1 MVYLNPYKG
10 GDKVETR
17 LTTKEVAKLYNK
29 NESTIR
35 RWAESGKL
43 DAECVYNEF
52 NSPAYLFA
60 ISVLDKPIQEKYFA
74 QVKVSLPKAAI
85 SASKKDKPFDHY
97 TDDERQEIMWWEK
110 TLKEW
115 KAYRDR
121 YPGSKAEADSTFIA
135 LCAKTDPE
143 NTFSV
148 DTLYRKERNFRKLGL
163 DGLLDKRGKARKGK
177 TKITEEMWQTFLSYY
192 LDEAQHPIQK
202 CYEYTRIYFQK
213 TAPELVADIPTYST
227 FWRRV
232 QNDIPEPM
240 EVLGRQGQKAF
251 RDRCAPYIHRLYE
264 EMASNE
270 WWVADNHTFD
280 VITQGEN
287 GQRHRLY
294 LTAFFDAR
302 SGIFTGCHV
311 TTAPSSQSTL
321 VALRKGILKY
331 GIPENIYVDNG
342 REFLTHDIGGL
353 GHRKKKPKNGEERF
367 EVPPVFERL
376 GIKMTNAIV
385 KNAKAKIIERRFRD
399 VKDQLSRL
407 FETYTG
413 GNVVEKPERLKGVL
427 KNGEI
432 PLDATFTDTV
442 ETLLDWYFNQQ
453 PYGGEVTADHG
464 KPRQQVYNENLH
476 TKRVA
481 GAEDLN
487 LMLMRSAR
495 VQTVGRRGVHLDI
508 AGQRL
513 DYWNDD
519 FTFNYMGKKVYFRY
533 DPDNL
538 SAVRVYDLEDRFI
551 MTVPVDNTAVLTYGA
566 SKEEVKA
573 AMGKVRRLERI
584 TKEALEA
591 STVQAFGRR
600 TALELVLEQAH
611 ENQAARIIPEPR
623 PKVLELQRPNEEPLL
638 KAVGGPDLDVM
649 NRNAM
654 KRNGGF
660 DNE

>member
-1 MVYLNPYKG
+1 MKD

-43 DAECVYNEF
+43 EAECIYNQF

-60 ISVLDKPIQEKYFA
+60 ISALDKPMQEKYFA
-74 QVKVSLPKAAI
+74 QVKASLPKTAKSI
-85 SASKKDKPFDHY
+85 SKKGKAFDHY
-97 TDDERQEIMWWEK
+97 SDSERQEIMWWEK

-115 KAYRDR
+115 QNYRDR
-121 YPGSKAEADSTFIA
+121 YPGDKAEADDKFVA
-135 LCAKTDPE
+135 LCAKTNPE
-143 NTFSV
+143 HTFSV
-148 DTLYRKERNFRKLGL
+148 KTLYRKKKMLETEGPEALI
-163 DGLLDKRGKARKGK
+163 DKRGKGSKGK
-177 TKITEEMWQTFLSYY
+177 SKITEEMRQTFLSYY
-192 LDEAQHPIQK
+192 LDEAQYPIQK
-202 CYEYTRIYFQK
+202 CYEYTQLYFQE
-213 TAPELVADIPTYST
+213 TAPELVADIPAYST
-227 FWRRV
+227 FWRMV

-251 RDRCAPYIHRLYE
+251 RDRCAPYIHRIYE

-287 GQRHRLY
+287 GQLHRLY

-302 SGIFTGCHV
+302 SGIYTGSHV

-321 VALRKGILKY
+321 IALRKGILKY
-331 GIPENIYVDNG
+331 GIPENVYVDNG

-376 GIKMTNAIV
+376 GINMTNAIV

-399 VKDQLSRL
+399 IKDHLSRL

-413 GNVVEKPERLKGVL
+413 GNVVEKPEKLKGVL

-453 PYGGEVTADHG
+453 PYGGEVAADHG

-519 FTFNYMGKKVYFRY
+519 FIFNYMGKKVYFRY
-533 DPDNL
+533 DPDDL

-600 TALELVLEQAH
+600 TALELVMAQAH
-611 ENQAARIIPEPR
+611 ESKIARIIPEAT
-623 PKVLELQRPNEEPLL
+623 PKILEMQRANEEPLL
-638 KAVGGPDLDVM
+638 KVVGGPDLDVM

>member
-1 MVYLNPYKG
+1 MGCSPRWVRELA
-10 GDKVETR
+10 DK
-17 LTTKEVAKLYNK
+17 K
-29 NESTIR
+29 
-35 RWAESGKL
+35 KL
-43 DAECVYNEF
+43 DGQKRINADG
-52 NSPAYLFA
+52 SPEWVFPL
-60 ISVLDKPIQEKYFA
+60 K
-74 QVKVSLPKAAI
+74 SLEPHLQLRYYKNKAAEMPGLAEFTK
-85 SASKKDKPFDHY
+85 SLQNEGRPFDHFSEE
-97 TDDERQEIMWWEK
+97 ERQEIIWWQK
-110 TLKEW
+110 TLEDWKE
-115 KAYRDR
+115 YRNR
-121 YPGSKAEADSTFIA
+121 YPGDKAEADHKFISIRA
-135 LCAKTDPE
+135 ELDPE

-163 DGLLDKRGKARKGK
+163 DGLLDKRGKGRKGK
-177 TKITEEMWQTFLSYY
+177 SKITEEMWQIFLSYY

-202 CYEYTRIYFQK
+202 CYEYTRLYFQD

-287 GQRHRLY
+287 GQLHRLY

-302 SGIFTGCHV
+302 SGIYTGSHV

-376 GIKMTNAIV
+376 GINMTNAIV

-399 VKDQLSRL
+399 IKDHLSRL

-413 GNVVEKPERLKGVL
+413 GNVVEKPEKLKGVL

-453 PYGGEVTADHG
+453 PYGGEVAADHG

-513 DYWNDD
+513 
-519 FTFNYMGKKVYFRY
+519 
-533 DPDNL
+533 
-538 SAVRVYDLEDRFI
+538 EC
-551 MTVPVDNTAVLTYGA
+551 
-566 SKEEVKA
+566 
-573 AMGKVRRLERI
+573 I
-584 TKEALEA
+584 TK
-591 STVQAFGRR
+591 
-600 TALELVLEQAH
+600 
-611 ENQAARIIPEPR
+611 
-623 PKVLELQRPNEEPLL
+623 
-638 KAVGGPDLDVM
+638 
-649 NRNAM
+649 
-654 KRNGGF
+654 
-660 DNE
+660 

>member
-1 MVYLNPYKG
+1 MLSVKELADLKGCSPQWIRKLAGEQKLQGQKRINADGSPEWVFPLKSLEPHLQLRYYKN
-10 GDKVETR
+10 R
-17 LTTKEVAKLYNK
+17 A
-29 NESTIR
+29 
-35 RWAESGKL
+35 AELPGL
-43 DAECVYNEF
+43 AEFTE
-52 NSPAYLFA
+52 ALQ
-60 ISVLDKPIQEKYFA
+60 KQG
-74 QVKVSLPKAAI
+74 
-85 SASKKDKPFDHY
+85 KPFDY
-97 TDDERQEIMWWEK
+97 YSEDERDQIIFWK
-110 TLKEW
+110 KLVDEW
-115 KAYRDR
+115 QGFRNKAGAKKDELDERFIEYCRME
-121 YPGSKAEADSTFIA
+121 YPDISISIK
-135 LCAKTDPE
+135 
-143 NTFSV
+143 
-148 DTLYRKERNFRKLGL
+148 TLYRKWKMVKAEDF
-163 DGLLDKRGKARKGK
+163 DGLVDRRGKGRQGASS
-177 TKITEEMWQTFLSYY
+177 IADVVWDVFLSFY

-202 CYEYTRIYFQK
+202 CYEYTLKYFQK
-213 TAPELVADIPTYST
+213 MAPELVADIPTYST

-232 QNDIPEPM
+232 RNDIPKPM

-251 RDRCAPYIHRLYE
+251 RDRCTPYIRRTYE
-264 EMASNE
+264 AMASNE

-280 VITQGEN
+280 VITQGGN
-287 GQRHRLY
+287 GQLHRLY

-302 SGIFTGCHV
+302 SGIYTGWHV

-321 VALRKGILKY
+321 IALRKGILKY

-353 GHRKKKPKNGEERF
+353 GHRKKKSKDGEERF

-376 GIKMTNAIV
+376 GINMTNALV
-385 KNAKAKIIERRFRD
+385 RNAKAKIIERRFRD
-399 VKDQLSRL
+399 VKDHLSRL

-442 ETLLDWYFNQQ
+442 DTLLDWYFNQQ
-453 PYGGEVTADHG
+453 PYGGEVAADHG

-495 VQTVGRRGVHLDI
+495 VQKVTQRGVHLDI

-519 FTFNYMGKKVYFRY
+519 FVFHYLGKQVYFRY
-533 DPDNL
+533 DPDDL
-538 SAVRVYDLEDRFI
+538 SAVRAYDLEDRFI
-551 MTVPVDNTAVLTYGA
+551 MEVPVDNTAVLTYGA

-591 STVQAFGRR
+591 STVQAFGKR
-600 TALELVLEQAH
+600 TALELVLEQALD
-611 ENQAARIIPEPR
+611 NKTARIIPEAR

>member
-1 MVYLNPYKG
+1 MDSLTSL
-10 GDKVETR
+10 ETQG
-17 LTTKEVAKLYNK
+17 L
-29 NESTIR
+29 
-35 RWAESGKL
+35 
-43 DAECVYNEF
+43 
-52 NSPAYLFA
+52 
-60 ISVLDKPIQEKYFA
+60 
-74 QVKVSLPKAAI
+74 
-85 SASKKDKPFDHY
+85 
-97 TDDERQEIMWWEK
+97 
-110 TLKEW
+110 
-115 KAYRDR
+115 
-121 YPGSKAEADSTFIA
+121 EALI
-135 LCAKTDPE
+135 
-143 NTFSV
+143 
-148 DTLYRKERNFRKLGL
+148 
-163 DGLLDKRGKARKGK
+163 DKRGKGRKGK
-177 TKITEEMWQTFLSYY
+177 SKITEEMRQTFLSYY

-202 CYEYTRIYFQK
+202 CYEYTRLYFQE

-227 FWRRV
+227 FWRMV

-287 GQRHRLY
+287 GQLHRLY

-302 SGIFTGCHV
+302 SGIYTGSHV

-376 GIKMTNAIV
+376 GINMTNAIV

-399 VKDQLSRL
+399 IKDHLSRL

-413 GNVVEKPERLKGVL
+413 GNVVEKPEKLKGVL

-432 PLDATFTDTV
+432 PLDATFIDTV

-453 PYGGEVTADHG
+453 PYGGEVAADHG

-533 DPDNL
+533 DPDDL

-566 SKEEVKA
+566 SKEDVKA

-591 STVQAFGRR
+591 SAVQAFGKR

-611 ENQAARIIPEPR
+611 ENKMARIIPEPQ

-654 KRNGGF
+654 KRNGGIS
-660 DNE
+660 DE

>member
-1 MVYLNPYKG
+1 M
-10 GDKVETR
+10 R
-17 LTTKEVAKLYNK
+17 
-29 NESTIR
+29 
-35 RWAESGKL
+35 
-43 DAECVYNEF
+43 
-52 NSPAYLFA
+52 
-60 ISVLDKPIQEKYFA
+60 
-74 QVKVSLPKAAI
+74 
-85 SASKKDKPFDHY
+85 
-97 TDDERQEIMWWEK
+97 
-110 TLKEW
+110 
-115 KAYRDR
+115 
-121 YPGSKAEADSTFIA
+121 
-135 LCAKTDPE
+135 
-143 NTFSV
+143 
-148 DTLYRKERNFRKLGL
+148 
-163 DGLLDKRGKARKGK
+163 
-177 TKITEEMWQTFLSYY
+177 
-192 LDEAQHPIQK
+192 
-202 CYEYTRIYFQK
+202 YFQK
-213 TAPELVADIPTYST
+213 MAPELVADIPTYST
-227 FWRRV
+227 FWRRI
-232 QNDIPEPM
+232 QRDIPEPM

-251 RDRCAPYIHRLYE
+251 RDRCTPYIRRTYE
-264 EMASNE
+264 AMASNE

-287 GQRHRLY
+287 GQLHRLY

-302 SGIFTGCHV
+302 SGFYTGWHV

-321 VALRKGILKY
+321 IALRKGILKY

-353 GHRKKKPKNGEERF
+353 GHRKKKPKDGEERF

-413 GNVVEKPERLKGVL
+413 GNVVEKPEKLKGVL

-442 ETLLDWYFNQQ
+442 DTLLDGYFNQQ

-495 VQTVGRRGVHLDI
+495 VQKVTRRGVHLDI

-519 FTFNYMGKKVYFRY
+519 FIFNYMGEKVYFRY
-533 DPDNL
+533 DPDDL

-551 MTVPVDNTAVLTYGA
+551 MEVPVDNTAVLTYGA
-566 SKEEVKA
+566 SKEEVKQ

-611 ENQAARIIPEPR
+611 ENQTARIIPEPR

>member
-1 MVYLNPYKG
+1 MKD

-29 NESTIR
+29 DERTIQ
-35 RWAESGKL
+35 RWAKSGKL
-43 DAECVYNEF
+43 EAECVYNEF

-74 QVKVSLPKAAI
+74 QVKASLPKAAK
-85 SASKKDKPFDHY
+85 STGKKDKPFDHY
-97 TDDERQEIMWWEK
+97 TDSERQEIMWWEK

-115 KAYRDR
+115 GNYRDR
-121 YPGSKAEADSTFIA
+121 YPGDKAEADDKFVA
-135 LCAKTDPE
+135 LYAKTDPE
-143 NTFSV
+143 HTFSV
-148 DTLYRKERNFRKLGL
+148 KTLYRKKKQMETQGL
-163 DGLLDKRGKARKGK
+163 EALIDKRGKGRQGASS
-177 TKITEEMWQTFLSYY
+177 IADVVWDVFQSFY

-202 CYEYTRIYFQK
+202 CYEYTLRYFQK
-213 TAPELVADIPTYST
+213 MAPELVADIPTYST
-227 FWRRV
+227 FWRRI
-232 QNDIPEPM
+232 QRDIPEPM

-251 RDRCAPYIHRLYE
+251 RDRCTPYIRRTYE
-264 EMASNE
+264 AMASNE

-287 GQRHRLY
+287 GQLHRLY

-302 SGIFTGCHV
+302 SGFYTGWHV

-321 VALRKGILKY
+321 IALRKGILKY

-353 GHRKKKPKNGEERF
+353 GHRKKKPKDGEERF

-413 GNVVEKPERLKGVL
+413 GNVVEKPEKLKGVL

-442 ETLLDWYFNQQ
+442 DTLLDGYFNQQ

-495 VQTVGRRGVHLDI
+495 VQKVTRRGVHLDI

-519 FTFNYMGKKVYFRY
+519 FIFNYMGEKVYFRY
-533 DPDNL
+533 DPDDL

-551 MTVPVDNTAVLTYGA
+551 MEVPVDNTAVLTYGA
-566 SKEEVKA
+566 SKEEVKQ

-611 ENQAARIIPEPR
+611 ENQTARIIPEPR

>member
-1 MVYLNPYKG
+1 MQIVLKTPDMAELMNCSQQW
-10 GDKVETR
+10 VR
-17 LTTKEVAKLYNK
+17 QLAKEEKLP
-29 NESTIR
+29 
-35 RWAESGKL
+35 GKKIDDSDDWLFSLKDL
-43 DAECVYNEF
+43 DAPLQLKYYQARKAELPGLAEF
-52 NSPAYLFA
+52 METLH
-60 ISVLDKPIQEKYFA
+60 KQG
-74 QVKVSLPKAAI
+74 
-85 SASKKDKPFDHY
+85 KPFDHY
-97 TDDERQEIMWWEK
+97 SDDERNEIIF
-110 TLKEW
+110 W
-115 KAYRDR
+115 KKLVDKWQGFRNKPGVKKDELDERFAEYCRME
-121 YPGSKAEADSTFIA
+121 YPDTSI
-135 LCAKTDPE
+135 
-143 NTFSV
+143 SV
-148 DTLYRKERNFRKLGL
+148 KTLYRKWKMVKEEDF
-163 DGLLDKRGKARKGK
+163 DGLVDRRGKGRQGK
-177 TKITEEMWQTFLSYY
+177 TSIDDVVWDVFLSFY
-192 LDEAQHPIQK
+192 LDEAQHPLMK
-202 CYEYTRIYFQK
+202 CYEYTLRYFQK
-213 TAPELVADIPTYST
+213 MAPELVASIPSYHT
-227 FWRRV
+227 FYRKAKR
-232 QNDIPEPM
+232 DIPEPM

>member
-1 MVYLNPYKG
+1 MQPFLKA
-10 GDKVETR
+10 T
-17 LTTKEVAKLYNK
+17 EVAELMGC
-29 NESTIR
+29 SP
-35 RWAESGKL
+35 RWVRELADKKKL
-43 DAECVYNEF
+43 DGQKRINADG
-52 NSPAYLFA
+52 SPEWVFPL
-60 ISVLDKPIQEKYFA
+60 K
-74 QVKVSLPKAAI
+74 SLEAHLQLRYYKNKAAEMPGLAEFTK
-85 SASKKDKPFDHY
+85 SLQNEGRPFDHFSEE
-97 TDDERQEIMWWEK
+97 EREEIIWWQK
-110 TLKEW
+110 TLEDWKE
-115 KAYRDR
+115 YRNR
-121 YPGSKAEADSTFIA
+121 YPGDKAEADKKFISIRA
-135 LCAKTDPE
+135 ELDPE

-148 DTLYRKERNFRKLGL
+148 DTLYRKERNLRKLGL
-163 DGLLDKRGKARKGK
+163 DGLLDKRGKGRKGK
-177 TKITEEMWQTFLSYY
+177 SKITEEMWQTFLSYY

-202 CYEYTRIYFQK
+202 CYEYTRIYFQD
-213 TAPELVADIPTYST
+213 TAPQVVADIPAYST

-287 GQRHRLY
+287 GQLHRLY

-302 SGIFTGCHV
+302 SGIYTGSHV

-321 VALRKGILKY
+321 IALRKGILKY

-353 GHRKKKPKNGEERF
+353 GHRKKKPKDGEERF

-385 KNAKAKIIERRFRD
+385 RNAKAKIIERRFRD

-413 GNVVEKPERLKGVL
+413 GNVVEKPEKLKGVL

-453 PYGGEVTADHG
+453 PYGGEVAADRG

-481 GAEDLN
+481 GAEDLS

-533 DPDNL
+533 DPDDL

-551 MTVPVDNTAVLTYGA
+551 MEVPVDNTAVLTYGA
-566 SKEEVKA
+566 SKEEVKQ

-600 TALELVLEQAH
+600 TALELVMEQAH
-611 ENQAARIIPEPR
+611 ESKMARIIPEPQ

>member
-1 MVYLNPYKG
+1 
-10 GDKVETR
+10 VETR
-17 LTTKEVAKLYNK
+17 LTTKEVAELENK
-29 NESTIR
+29 NERTIR
-35 RWAESGKL
+35 RWAKDEIIK
-43 DAECVYNEF
+43 AECIYNEF
-52 NSPAYLFA
+52 NSPAYMIP
-60 ISVLDKPIQEKYFA
+60 ISELSDDAQKKYFR
-74 QVKVSLPKAAI
+74 QVKGGLPIVAPGAAKKA
-85 SASKKDKPFDHY
+85 KPFDHY
-97 TDDERQEIMWWEK
+97 SDGERQEIMWWEK

-163 DGLLDKRGKARKGK
+163 DGLLDKRGKGRKGK
-177 TKITEEMWQTFLSYY
+177 SKITEEMRQTFLSYY

-202 CYEYTRIYFQK
+202 CYEYTRLYFQD

-227 FWRRV
+227 FWRMV

-287 GQRHRLY
+287 GQLHRLY

-302 SGIFTGCHV
+302 SGIYTGSHV

-376 GIKMTNAIV
+376 GINMTNAIV

-399 VKDQLSRL
+399 IKDHLSRL

-413 GNVVEKPERLKGVL
+413 GNVVEKPEKLKGVL

-453 PYGGEVTADHG
+453 PYGGEVAADHG

-533 DPDNL
+533 DPEDL

-551 MTVPVDNTAVLTYGA
+551 MEVPVDNTAVLTYGA

-591 STVQAFGRR
+591 STVQAFGKR
-600 TALELVLEQAH
+600 TALELVLEQALD
-611 ENQAARIIPEPR
+611 NKTARIIPEAR

>member
-1 MVYLNPYKG
+1 M
-10 GDKVETR
+10 
-17 LTTKEVAKLYNK
+17 LTTKEAAKLENVD
-29 NESTIR
+29 ERTVR
-35 RWAESGKL
+35 RWAKSKKIE
-43 DAECVYNEF
+43 AECICNEF
-52 NSPAYLFA
+52 NSPVYLIPVSELTDGA
-60 ISVLDKPIQEKYFA
+60 QKKYFH
-74 QVKVSLPKAAI
+74 QVKASLPTAAP
-85 SASKKDKPFDHY
+85 AAVKKGKPLDHY

-121 YPGSKAEADSTFIA
+121 YPGSKAEADDKFIA

-148 DTLYRKERNFRKLGL
+148 DTLYRKERNLRKLGL
-163 DGLLDKRGKARKGK
+163 DGLLDKRGKGRKGK
-177 TKITEEMWQTFLSYY
+177 SKITEEMRQTFLSYY

-202 CYEYTRIYFQK
+202 CYEYTRLYFQE

-227 FWRRV
+227 FWRMV

-251 RDRCAPYIHRLYE
+251 RDRCTPYIHRLYE
-264 EMASNE
+264 KMASNE

-321 VALRKGILKY
+321 IALRKGILKY

-353 GHRKKKPKNGEERF
+353 GHRKKKPKDGEERF

-385 KNAKAKIIERRFRD
+385 RNAKAKIIERRFRD
-399 VKDQLSRL
+399 VKDHLSRL

-413 GNVVEKPERLKGVL
+413 GNVVEKPEKLKGVL

-453 PYGGEVTADHG
+453 PYGGEVAADRG

-519 FTFNYMGKKVYFRY
+519 FTFHYMGKKVYFRY
-533 DPDNL
+533 DPEDL
-538 SAVRVYDLEDRFI
+538 SAVRVYDLQDRFI
-551 MTVPVDNTAVLTYGA
+551 MEVPVDNTAVLTYGA
-566 SKEEVKA
+566 SKEEVKQ

-600 TALELVLEQAH
+600 TALELVMEQAH
-611 ENQAARIIPEPR
+611 ESKIARIIPEPQ

-649 NRNAM
+649 NRNALR
-654 KRNGGF
+654 KQGGT
-660 DNE
+660 DDE

>member
-1 MVYLNPYKG
+1 MKD

-35 RWAESGKL
+35 RWAKSGKL
-43 DAECVYNEF
+43 EAECVYNEF
-52 NSPAYLFA
+52 NSPVYLFA
-60 ISVLDKPIQEKYFA
+60 ISVLDKPIQEKYFV
-74 QVKVSLPKAAI
+74 QVKASLPKTAKSI
-85 SASKKDKPFDHY
+85 SKKGKAFDHY
-97 TDDERQEIMWWEK
+97 SDSERQEIMWWEK

-115 KAYRDR
+115 KNYRDR
-121 YPGSKAEADSTFIA
+121 YPGDKAEADDKFVA

-143 NTFSV
+143 HTFSV
-148 DTLYRKERNFRKLGL
+148 KTLYRKKKQMETQGL
-163 DGLLDKRGKARKGK
+163 EALIDKRGKGRKGK
-177 TKITEEMWQTFLSYY
+177 SKITEEMWQVFLSFY
-192 LDEAQHPIQK
+192 LDEAQHPIRK
-202 CYEYTRIYFQK
+202 CWQYTIRYFQK
-213 TAPELVADIPTYST
+213 FAPELVDDIPSEST
-227 FWRRV
+227 FRRKV
-232 QNDIPEPM
+232 ERDIPKPM

-251 RDRCAPYIHRLYE
+251 RDRCAPYIRRTYE
-264 EMASNE
+264 AMASNE

-453 PYGGEVTADHG
+453 PYGGEVAADHG

-533 DPDNL
+533 DPDDL

-591 STVQAFGRR
+591 STVQAFGKR
-600 TALELVLEQAH
+600 TALELVLEQALD
-611 ENQAARIIPEPR
+611 NKTARIIPEAR